1 MHVKEVASLAVD
13 CGLQVHKDLGPGLL
27 ESAYQTVLAHL
38 FEKKGLFVERQVIVP
53 IQYEGLFINQ
63 GFRAD
68 LIIEKSLV
76 IELKS
81 VERIAPVHAKQRLT
95 YLRFLNR
102 SVGLLMNFS
111 ADKFTGGLRRIV
123 NNHSDTT
130 GSRLRMHRQSS

>member
-1 MHVKEVASLAVD
+1 MHVEEVASLAVD

-27 ESAYQTVLAHL
+27 ESAYETVLAHL

-53 IQYEGLFINQ
+53 IQYEGLIIDQ

-68 LIIEKSLV
+68 LIVEKSLV

-81 VERIAPVHAKQRLT
+81 VERIVPVHAKQLLT
-95 YLRFLNR
+95 YLRFLNMP
-102 SVGLLMNFS
+102 VGLLMNFS
-111 ADKFTGGLRRIV
+111 AEKFTDGLRRIV

-130 GSRLRMHRQSS
+130 GSKLRMHRQSS